1 MLYRARAVHRTGSNA
16 WPLVAL
22 ALAGTLVATS
32 TVAAVP
38 VPDEDPIELI
48 RQGRHLDA
56 AAAFERQ
63 YERTGDGAFLFAKA
77 TAFRRGG
84 DCRSAI
90 DTLERFIE
98 TEPPEPDIAAAREV
112 IDVCTEILSS
122 GEPEPNAL
130 PPPPVL
136 IEPTPE
142 PVAATAREKVWTR
155 DVPGGV
161 LLGSGVAVTVGGV
174 VLLGLAATRN
184 QPREESEAGFERRDE
199 SVRTLSAV
207 GGSMVAA
214 GAALLIGSIVRY
226 AVVARRSERRST
238 ARLGLR

>member
-1 MLYRARAVHRTGSNA
+1 MLYRAGAVHRTRSKA
-16 WPLVAL
+16 RALVAL
-22 ALAGTLVATS
+22 ALAGTLLGAS
-32 TVAAVP
+32 TVAAAP
-38 VPDEDPIELI
+38 VADEDPIELI

-63 YERTGDGAFLFAKA
+63 YERTGDGALLFAKA
-77 TAFRRGG
+77 TALRRGG
-84 DCRSAI
+84 DCRGAI

-98 TEPPEPDIAAAREV
+98 TAPPEPDVAAAREV

-122 GEPEPNAL
+122 GEPEPVA

-136 IEPTPE
+136 VESTPE
-142 PVAATAREKVWTR
+142 PVDASPPRERAWTR

-174 VLLGLAATRN
+174 VLLGLAATRS
-184 QPREESEAGFERRDE
+184 QPREESEAGFERRDQ

-226 AVVARRSERRST
+226 AVVARRNEPRST
-238 ARLGLR
+238 ARVRLR